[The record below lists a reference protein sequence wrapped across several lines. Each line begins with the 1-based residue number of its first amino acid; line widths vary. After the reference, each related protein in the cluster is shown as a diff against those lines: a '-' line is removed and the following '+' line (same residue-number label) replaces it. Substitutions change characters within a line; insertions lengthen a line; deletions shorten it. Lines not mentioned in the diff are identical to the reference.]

1 MESLPMHEK
10 GGVKILTDAAAD
22 YETVKARLD
31 LILRELG
38 PRQVEL
44 REYAATTFVN
54 EPGAAELYQ
63 TLQEELDALIALALG
78 TAHEATYLR
87 QDLTGLCTEF
97 ITRLAQLE
105 LTLSKLPKNPG
116 SENLLQDITSDL
128 SAIKAIVEQY
138 QLSRPHLS
146 DDMRNG

>member
-1 MESLPMHEK
+1 MESLPKHK
-10 GGVKILTDAAAD
+10 GGVDILTDTAAD

-31 LILRELG
+31 LILHELG
-38 PRQVEL
+38 QRQAEL
-44 REYAATTFVN
+44 REYAATTLVN
-54 EPGAAELYQ
+54 TPGAPELYQ
-63 TLQEELDALIALALG
+63 TLQDELDALATFALG

-87 QDLTGLCTEF
+87 HDLVGLCTEF

-105 LTLSKLPKNPG
+105 SILTKLPKNP
-116 SENLLQDITSDL
+116 ETEELLQKITSDL

-138 QLSRPHLS
+138 QLSRQPLS